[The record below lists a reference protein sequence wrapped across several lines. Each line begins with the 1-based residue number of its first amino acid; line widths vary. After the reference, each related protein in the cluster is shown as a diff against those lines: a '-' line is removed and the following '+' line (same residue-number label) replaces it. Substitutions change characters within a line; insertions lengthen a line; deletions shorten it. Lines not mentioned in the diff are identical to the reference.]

1 MKFDQY
7 LSGMVELRVPP
18 ERTEELLQ
26 QILALGADK
35 VGAVP
40 VAEIDF
46 EPSFRSLCES
56 NACGMYGRSWMCPPH
71 VGKVEDLIAQAK
83 GYQTALVYQ
92 IVDTL
97 EDSYDFE
104 GMMAAGERMNRLTA
118 AVRRKF
124 EELGLENCLFLGAGG
139 CRICSK
145 CAKQDDE
152 PCRYPDLA
160 MSSLEA
166 YGVNVSVLAPQA
178 GMKYINGVNTVTYF
192 GAVLLGER

>member
-1 MKFDQY
+1 MMDH
-7 LSGMVELRVPP
+7 
-18 ERTEELLQ
+18 EELLRE
-26 QILALGADK
+26 ILALGADK
-35 VGAVP
+35 AGAVP
-40 VAEIDF
+40 VEEIDF

-83 GYQTALVYQ
+83 AYRTALVYQ

-104 GMMAAGERMNRLTA
+104 GMMAAGERMNRLAA

-124 EELGLENCLFLGAGG
+124 TDLGLEDCLFLGAGG
-139 CRICSK
+139 CRVCSR
-145 CAKQDDE
+145 CAKQDDQ
-152 PCRYPDLA
+152 PCRHPDLA
-160 MSSLEA
+160 LSSLEA
-166 YGVNVSVLAPQA
+166 YGINVSVLAPQA

-192 GAVLLGER
+192 GAVLMGKR

>member
-1 MKFDQY
+1 MKN
-7 LSGMVELRVPP
+7 LR
-18 ERTEELLQ
+18 ELLGELSYECVQ
-26 QILALGADK
+26 GTLD
-35 VGAVP
+35 VP
-40 VAEIDF
+40 VEEIDF

-83 GYQTALVYQ
+83 AYRTALVYQ

-97 EDSYDFE
+97 EDSYYFE
-104 GMMAAGERMNRLTA
+104 GMMAAGQRMNRLTA

-124 EELGLENCLFLGAGG
+124 RELGLENCLFLGAGG
-139 CRICSK
+139 CRICPK

-152 PCRYPDLA
+152 PCRHPDLA

-166 YGVNVSVLAPQA
+166 YGINVSVLAPQA
-178 GMKYINGVNTVTYF
+178 GMKYINGANTVTYF

>member
-1 MKFDQY
+1 MMDH
-7 LSGMVELRVPP
+7 
-18 ERTEELLQ
+18 EELLRE
-26 QILALGADK
+26 ILALRADK
-35 VGAVP
+35 AGAVP
-40 VAEIDF
+40 VEEIDF

-83 GYQTALVYQ
+83 AYRTALVYQ

-104 GMMAAGERMNRLTA
+104 GMMAAGQRMNRLTA

-124 EELGLENCLFLGAGG
+124 RELGLENCLFLGAGG
-139 CRICSK
+139 CRICPK
-145 CAKQDDE
+145 CAKQDEE
-152 PCRYPDLA
+152 PCRHPDLA

-166 YGVNVSVLAPQA
+166 YGINVSVLAPQA
-178 GMKYINGVNTVTYF
+178 GMKYINGANTVTYF